1 MEQLRYIFES
11 KAVETGIFISVLCIV
26 VLILEIITI
35 ENSANNKSKSITW
48 KFFFNNLLFPLLM
61 LFFALRLIFTNL

>member
-1 MEQLRYIFES
+1 MEQLRYIFETN
-11 KAVETGIFISVLCIV
+11 AVETGIFISVLCII

-35 ENSANNKSKSITW
+35 EKSSNKKFKSITW
-48 KFFFNNLLFPLLM
+48 KFFFNNLLYPLLM